1 MQQRIRA
8 HIDPTAI
15 SKVSRFFDSSTQQIV
30 NEMLQNA
37 RRARASTVDIDVGPT
52 RMTITDDGR
61 GIPDPRTLLAFGQ
74 SGWDEKTTRNEDPA
88 GMGFFSL
95 ARRDAIVD
103 SAPAA
108 DKRGSATPPPW
119 RVELRPAHF
128 VGECDAEILRA
139 RQAPTPHGTRITF
152 SHQGKTDEIDTTVR
166 NTARYSPLTV
176 TLNGE
181 RIERADF
188 FRKVVHVEEYRGVRI
203 GVRHAPTPAWDRPCI
218 NFHGLLI
225 HCDTLPVVRPVD
237 ERNGRTA
244 NPWWVMLDVVE
255 CPELELVLPT
265 RNAVVKNWFLARLAQ
280 AAREAIHRA
289 ILAHGGDTRLARKD
303 ALDAREAGILIP
315 DPPAELH
322 AWKPRTA
329 NQWTEDDGTRDVR
342 ARPVAQS
349 DGSRPLLMTAKIG
362 PADQQV
368 MARACERNGI
378 LDRIFH
384 PRAGLEGYPWYADIE
399 RITGVAMT
407 MEAAGRVTSLTETTP
422 ARDNRNH
429 RVDRITVEL
438 EVENAAGVKRTISL
452 ETDAAFHNPA
462 NAELPEEIRV
472 VLTRDAGIDAA
483 QLTRLMTRAF
493 FCASDDAEADSVDTQ
508 EAAFERQ
515 CRLIATSFTRSE
527 TEARTMHLSGLVRDY
542 LGHAVKN
549 GEELTV
555 RRDATGDLHIAVNHA
570 SGPVGG
576 A

>member
-1 MQQRIRA
+1 MQQSIRA
-8 HIDPTAI
+8 HIDPAAI

-37 RRARASTVDIDVGPT
+37 RRAGASTVHIDVGPT
-52 RMTITDDGR
+52 RMTVTDDGR
-61 GIPDPRTLLAFGQ
+61 GIADPRTLLAFGQ
-74 SGWDEKTTRNEDPA
+74 SDWDEKTTRNEDPA

-108 DKRGSATPPPW
+108 DTHGSATPPAW
-119 RVELRPAHF
+119 RMELRPEHF

-152 SHQGKTDEIDTTVR
+152 SHQGKTDEIDATVR
-166 NTARYSPLTV
+166 NAARYSPLTV
-176 TLNGE
+176 MLNGE

-188 FRKVVHVEEYRGVRI
+188 FRNVVHVEECRGVRI
-203 GVRHAPTPAWDRPCI
+203 GVRHSPTPAWDRPCI

-237 ERNGRTA
+237 ERDGRTA

-255 CPELELVLPT
+255 CPALELVLPT

-280 AAREAIHRA
+280 AAREAIYRA
-289 ILAHGGDTRLARKD
+289 ILAHGGSTRLARKD

-315 DPPAELH
+315 DPPPELH

-329 NQWTEDDGTRDVR
+329 NQWTDDDGTRDMR
-342 ARPVAQS
+342 ARPVAQP
-349 DGSRPLLMTAKIG
+349 DGSRPLLMTAKTG

-368 MARACERNGI
+368 MARACHHNGI

-399 RITGVAMT
+399 RITGVEMT
-407 MEAAGRVTSLTETTP
+407 MVAAGRVTSLTETTP
-422 ARDNRNH
+422 ARDNRNQ

-438 EVENAAGVKRTISL
+438 EVENAAGMKRTIPL
-452 ETDAAFHNPA
+452 ETDVAFHNPTT
-462 NAELPEEIRV
+462 AELPEEIRV
-472 VLTRDAGIDAA
+472 VLTRDAEIDAA
-483 QLTRLMTRAF
+483 ELTRLMTRAF
-493 FCASDDAEADSVDTQ
+493 FCASDDTEADSVDTQ

-515 CRLIATSFTRSE
+515 CRLIATSLTRSE
-527 TEARTMHLSGLVRDY
+527 TEARTMHLSGLARDY
-542 LGHAVKN
+542 LGHAVRN
-549 GEELTV
+549 GEELSV
-555 RRDATGDLHIAVNHA
+555 RRDATGDLHIAVSHC
-570 SGPVGG
+570 SGT
-576 A
+576 